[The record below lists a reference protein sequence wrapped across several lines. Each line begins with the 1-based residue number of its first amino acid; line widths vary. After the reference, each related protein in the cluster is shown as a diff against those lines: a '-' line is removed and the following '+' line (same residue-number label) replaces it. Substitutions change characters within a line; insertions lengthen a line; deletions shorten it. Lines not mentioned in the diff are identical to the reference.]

1 MAVLETIRNKF
12 GILITVL
19 IAVALLSFIIDPTSL
34 ASLTGDDQM
43 GEDTEVASI
52 NGKSVTYTDFNNEVR
67 KYSDLYPFDAVMNVN
82 DTLSDPE
89 YLKMVYNEQI
99 RNRAL
104 NNFLMENLF
113 VVKAKKAGFTVS
125 DEEMYQILSGNM
137 YSNVIMNEFQGQMT
151 PELLIDIENAASEDA
166 SGRTQMW
173 WDDIKK
179 SAEYD
184 RYMTKYSEF
193 LTRSSVSNSLL
204 AEENIKNSNNVF
216 DVEFVL
222 VPFGTDTTITV
233 SDKEIEEYYN
243 AHKNLFPVQESR
255 NIEYIVVE
263 FNEDNEEEVLA
274 QVDSVFNNVKIDNF
288 RQVAV
293 DNGFFYDTIENMPMY
308 ANSFGSVAKVE
319 NIVKWAYKESKA
331 GAVSDVYT
339 IENGDESF
347 FVIAALNK
355 INPEGTASLEQV
367 KPFIESTL
375 FSEKLADNK
384 LAEVTAKV
392 NGMTDLKE
400 IAKALGTTV
409 STKEKLTFATSDFD
423 QKFTGAASVAQEG
436 VVNAPFKG
444 VNGIYV
450 YKVTNRSEE
459 AYFTENDAN
468 ARMMQLNAAY
478 SQMLPYVLN
487 KEGKV
492 RDYTYLYF

>member
-1 MAVLETIRNKF
+1 
-12 GILITVL
+12 
-19 IAVALLSFIIDPTSL
+19 
-34 ASLTGDDQM
+34 
-43 GEDTEVASI
+43 
-52 NGKSVTYTDFNNEVR
+52 
-67 KYSDLYPFDAVMNVN
+67 
-82 DTLSDPE
+82 
-89 YLKMVYNEQI
+89 
-99 RNRAL
+99 
-104 NNFLMENLF
+104 
-113 VVKAKKAGFTVS
+113 
-125 DEEMYQILSGNM
+125 
-137 YSNVIMNEFQGQMT
+137 
-151 PELLIDIENAASEDA
+151 
-166 SGRTQMW
+166 
-173 WDDIKK
+173 
-179 SAEYD
+179 
-184 RYMTKYSEF
+184 
-193 LTRSSVSNSLL
+193 
-204 AEENIKNSNNVF
+204 
-216 DVEFVL
+216 
-222 VPFGTDTTITV
+222 
-233 SDKEIEEYYN
+233 
-243 AHKNLFPVQESR
+243 
-255 NIEYIVVE
+255 
-263 FNEDNEEEVLA
+263 
-274 QVDSVFNNVKIDNF
+274 
-288 RQVAV
+288 
-293 DNGFFYDTIENMPMY
+293 MPMY
-308 ANSFGSVAKVE
+308 ANSFGSVTKVE

-355 INPEGTASLEQV
+355 INPQGTASLEQV

-492 RDYTYLYF
+492 KDYTYLYF